1 MDVRIVTD
9 STADVP
15 ADLLAQWRITVVPV
29 YVEIDGRSYADG
41 IGFSRE
47 RFYAELPT
55 MKRVPTTAAPSIE
68 EFVGA
73 YRSLAGQAKDLVVL
87 TVSSTFSSIYNV
99 AQLAARK
106 VSAPRVHVVDTE
118 QVTMG
123 HGWLVIAAAEAA
135 TAGASVSEVLG
146 LIEAMKP
153 RVRVRAVLST
163 LEYVRRGGRV
173 GWARAKAA
181 ELLRIKPIVEV
192 VAGKVLEQG
201 RTRTMQ
207 GAIDR
212 LVAYVRALGR
222 LERLAVLHTAA
233 PEVQQL
239 RQRLAELWPGRELL
253 TIAATTAIGTHVGPR
268 ALGVAAV
275 TAP

>member
-15 ADLLAQWRITVVPV
+15 AELAAQWRITVVPA
-29 YVEIDGRSYADG
+29 YVEIGGRSYADG

-55 MKRVPTTAAPSIE
+55 MERVPTTAAPSIE
-68 EFVGA
+68 EFVRA
-73 YRSLAGQAKDLVVL
+73 YQSLADQAKELIVL

-106 VSAPRVHVVDTE
+106 VLMPRVHVVDTE
-118 QVTMG
+118 QVTMA

-135 TAGASVSEVLG
+135 AAGARAGEILG

-153 RVRVRAVLST
+153 RVRLRAVLST

-173 GWARAKAA
+173 GWARARAA
-181 ELLRIKPIVEV
+181 EMLRIKPIVDV
-192 VAGKVLEQG
+192 VAGKVVEQG

-207 GAIDR
+207 GAIER
-212 LVAYVRALGR
+212 LVAFVRGLGR
-222 LERLAVLHTAA
+222 LERLAILHTAT
-233 PEVQQL
+233 PEVNQL
-239 RQRLAELWPGRELL
+239 HQCLAELLPGRDLP
-253 TIAATTAIGTHVGPR
+253 TIVATTAIGTHVGPR